1 VIVEYLRYTIPAE
14 RAADFEAA
22 YAEAAGSLE
31 ASPHCLAYELA
42 RCSDEPSSYI
52 LRIEWDSAEG
62 HLQGFRGS
70 PEFGPFLAAVK
81 PYIPDLAEMRH
92 YARTAVGSA
101 GAAAGEPAEAGAPS
115 LYEAAGGAETFDR
128 LTHLFYARVRA
139 DALLA
144 PLFADMPAD
153 HPHRV
158 ALWLGEVFGGPA
170 AYTRERGGYPQMV
183 LAHINRD
190 IREEQ
195 RARWVELL
203 LGCLDEAGFPADE
216 ALRGEF
222 ASYVEWGSRI
232 ALRNSAVGFTP
243 PREAHVPR
251 WQGR

>member
-1 VIVEYLRYTIPAE
+1 MIVEYLRYTIPE
-14 RAADFEAA
+14 DRAAAFEAA

-42 RCSDEPSSYI
+42 RCGDDPSSYI
-52 LRIEWDSAEG
+52 LRIEWDSADG
-62 HLQGFRGS
+62 HLQGFRTS
-70 PEFGPFLAAVK
+70 PEFAPFLAAVK
-81 PYIPDLAEMRH
+81 PYIADLAEMRH
-92 YARTAVGSA
+92 YARTAVRS
-101 GAAAGEPAEAGAPS
+101 GAPTPDVAGDEPT
-115 LYEAAGGAETFDR
+115 LYAAAGGAETFER
-128 LTHLFYARVRA
+128 LTHAFYRRVRE

-144 PLFADMPAD
+144 PLFADMEAD

-183 LAHINRD
+183 LAHINRG

-203 LGCLDEAGFPADE
+203 LDGLDDAGFPADE
-216 ALRGEF
+216 ALRAELR
-222 ASYVEWGSRI
+222 SYVEWGSRI

-251 WQGR
+251 WKSG